1 MIQVAPEVFIFAME
15 NGTLQVQAPATKQ
28 EIQKDKIYQKT
39 IIDQEYEKMIIQDDT
54 ETNGNTGIVKIIKQN
69 KLKLIKI

>member
-69 KLKLIKI
+69 KLKLIKN